1 MPALAQPTAQPASP
15 AISPP
20 WALPWALPLAPP
32 LPQALG
38 DITLAEVH
46 FQQGV
51 VHQAAGE
58 ADLALACFRQAIAH
72 WPACAAAWANLGM
85 LLEDMGE
92 VAQAEHAYRK
102 ALAIEPTLFE
112 AQMNL
117 ASLLASRHRFDEAE
131 AAYRQAIALRPSEPA
146 AWSNLGA
153 MLACVHRDADAL
165 ACCQHALTL
174 DPTYD
179 KARFNLAYPL
189 LRQGRLAEGWLC
201 NEARESQQ
209 MLQDQLQGPRWMG
222 EPLAGRAL
230 LIVTDA
236 GHGDLIQMARYAPQL
251 RALGAGRLVLVCQP
265 GLKALMQRPSSP
277 EAGFDEVLSFDDA
290 LPRTHWECW
299 VALMS
304 LPFLCGTQLSSI
316 PAPLPYLQPDP
327 ARVAQRAAQLALVWP
342 APVARE
348 QVGEGAGACAA
359 ERGAAGVPQ
368 APASP
373 PPRRPLRVGLV
384 WRGNP
389 LHEND
394 ADRSLPS
401 LSLLAPLGRVPGVHF
416 VSLQC
421 GAAQAEAQS
430 PPAGLPLHAL
440 AEPLS
445 DFADT
450 AAVVAKL
457 DLVIGVDTSVV
468 HLAGA
473 LGKPVWVMLPRHKA
487 DWRWLQDREDSPWYP
502 GVMRLFRQS
511 QIGDWAPVV
520 EQVAQALLR
529 WQAAAGSVPNR

>member
-1 MPALAQPTAQPASP
+1 MPALAQST
-15 AISPP
+15 
-20 WALPWALPLAPP
+20 ALPLALP
-32 LPQALG
+32 LSQALG
-38 DITLAEVH
+38 DITLAEQH

-51 VHQAAGE
+51 VHQSAGE
-58 ADLALACFRQAIAH
+58 AEQAQACFRQAIAR

-85 LLEDMGE
+85 LQEDEG
-92 VAQAEHAYRK
+92 ATAEAERSYRQ
-102 ALAIEPTLFE
+102 ALAIEPGLFE
-112 AQMNL
+112 AHMNL
-117 ASLLASRHRFDEAE
+117 ASLLASLHRFDEAE
-131 AAYRQAIALRPSEPA
+131 AAYGRAIAVRPDAPA

-153 MLACVHRDADAL
+153 MLACVHRDVDAL
-165 ACCQHALTL
+165 ACCQHALAL
-174 DPTYD
+174 DPSYD

-201 NEARESQQ
+201 NEARESQRV
-209 MLQDQLQGPRWMG
+209 LQDQLQGPRWMG
-222 EPLAGRAL
+222 EPLQGSTL

-251 RALGAGRLVLVCQP
+251 RALGAGRLVIVCQP
-265 GLKALMQRPSSP
+265 ALKALMQRPSSP

-290 LPRTHWECW
+290 LLRQHWDCW

-304 LPFLCGTQLSSI
+304 LPFLCGTQLGSI

-327 ARVAQRAAQLALVWP
+327 VRVAQRAAHLP
-342 APVARE
+342 TP
-348 QVGEGAGACAA
+348 
-359 ERGAAGVPQ
+359 
-368 APASP
+368 S
-373 PPRRPLRVGLV
+373 LRVGLV

-421 GAAQAEAQS
+421 GAAQAEALT
-430 PPAGLPLHAL
+430 PPAGLPLQAL

-450 AAVVAKL
+450 AAVVANL
-457 DLVIGVDTSVV
+457 DLVIGVDTSVI

-487 DWRWLQDREDSPWYP
+487 DWRWLQDRADSPWYP
-502 GVMRLFRQS
+502 GVMRLFRQAEM
-511 QIGDWAPVV
+511 GEWAPVV
-520 EQVAQALLR
+520 EQVAHALTS
-529 WQAAAGSVPNR
+529 WQEAARSGPRR

>member
-1 MPALAQPTAQPASP
+1 
-15 AISPP
+15 
-20 WALPWALPLAPP
+20 
-32 LPQALG
+32 
-38 DITLAEVH
+38 
-46 FQQGV
+46 
-51 VHQAAGE
+51 
-58 ADLALACFRQAIAH
+58 
-72 WPACAAAWANLGM
+72 
-85 LLEDMGE
+85 
-92 VAQAEHAYRK
+92 
-102 ALAIEPTLFE
+102 
-112 AQMNL
+112 
-117 ASLLASRHRFDEAE
+117 
-131 AAYRQAIALRPSEPA
+131 
-146 AWSNLGA
+146 
-153 MLACVHRDADAL
+153 
-165 ACCQHALTL
+165 
-174 DPTYD
+174 
-179 KARFNLAYPL
+179 
-189 LRQGRLAEGWLC
+189 
-201 NEARESQQ
+201 
-209 MLQDQLQGPRWMG
+209 LQGPRWMG

-251 RALGAGRLVLVCQP
+251 RALDAGRLVLVCQS
-265 GLKALMQRPSSP
+265 GLKALMQRPASR

-290 LPRTHWECW
+290 LPRTHWDCW

-316 PAPLPYLQPDP
+316 PAPLPYLQPDV

-342 APVARE
+342 AL
-348 QVGEGAGACAA
+348 
-359 ERGAAGVPQ
+359 
-368 APASP
+368 
-373 PPRRPLRVGLV
+373 PRSALRVGLV

-401 LSLLAPLGRVPGVHF
+401 LSLLEPLGRIPGVHF

-421 GAAQAEAQS
+421 GAAQAEALS

-450 AAVVAKL
+450 AAVVANL
-457 DLVIGVDTSVV
+457 DLVIGVDTSVI

-511 QIGDWAPVV
+511 QIGDWAPVI
-520 EQVAQALLR
+520 EQVAQAL
-529 WQAAAGSVPNR
+529 AAHVA